1 MTILFRQ
8 TRELEAET
16 DEYLDQI
23 IQGGLL
29 FRQGVKCFL
38 EHRFEEFE
46 ARLAELRAV
55 EQRGDT
61 LRRSIESKLYRQTL
75 IPESRGDVLGLLES
89 ADEVL
94 NLITRTLLRFSTER
108 PELQDDLNP
117 LFIDLADNAI
127 ASVDAMVAGCRAYF
141 RDLSAVR
148 DHISRVQGLREE
160 VNRLAETYVRAIF
173 KRELRLSHKSQ
184 MRYFVAHTERIAED
198 ADDVCDR
205 LAIAAIKRYV

>member
-16 DEYLDQI
+16 DEYLDLI

-29 FRQGVKCFL
+29 YRQGVKCFL

-46 ARLAELRAV
+46 ARLQELRSV

-61 LRRSIESKLYRQTL
+61 LRRSIESKLYLQTL

-94 NLITRTLLRFSTER
+94 NLVTSTLLHFSTER
-108 PELQDDLNP
+108 PELPDDLNP
-117 LFIDLADNAI
+117 LFLDLADNAI
-127 ASVDAMVAGCRAYF
+127 ASVEAMVGGCRAYF

-173 KRELRLSHKSQ
+173 QRDMRLSQKSHL
-184 MRYFVAHTERIAED
+184 RYFVAHTERIAED